1 MAPGPEHNQAA
12 SLQRLASLC
21 VDGQQATT
29 YLYQVPDDQAQWDRV
44 RKIVDELVTEAS
56 KTPRREL
63 PKLAAEMQELLKGPS
78 SPMVAEHL
86 LSSFDRVNALL
97 RAAKSGLFP
106 AL

>member
-1 MAPGPEHNQAA
+1 MTQPKSPAPLEQ
-12 SLQRLASLC
+12 LARLC
-21 VDGQQATT
+21 VEGQQVAT

-44 RKIVDELVTEAS
+44 RQIVDELVAEAS

-63 PKLAAEMQELLKGPS
+63 PRLAAEMQELLKGPI